1 MQYDNYGSPSPS
13 DNDSYGSH
21 SDADTDIQQNIP
33 EPAIQE
39 YQQIYD
45 KYITFIN
52 NGDGGQDSI
61 DLQQQPSISIKC
73 N

>member
-1 MQYDNYGSPSPS
+1 MQQYTDNLGTHEIL
-13 DNDSYGSH
+13 H
-21 SDADTDIQQNIP
+21 SNLSQKRVLFLKHTTLIP
-33 EPAIQE
+33 TNF
-39 YQQIYD
+39 D